1 MGREMISLQASTNW
15 KNKKIQKH
23 KTYVWDID
31 EANRR
36 IYNDISIHDGDIVE
50 CKKKRG

>member
-1 MGREMISLQASTNW
+1 MSRSMISLKASTNW
-15 KNKKIQKH
+15 KKKKIERL

-36 IYNDISIHDGDIVE
+36 IYNDISIYDGDIVE

>member
-1 MGREMISLQASTNW
+1 MGRAMINLKASTNW
-15 KNKKIQKH
+15 EKKKIGKY

-36 IYNDISIHDGDIVE
+36 IYNDISMVEGDIVE